1 MVTVKDSQT
10 GKTFEVEDSH
20 YSEVLVHSSR
30 YSKTEPKKPAGRP
43 KKTYTDRTE
52 G

>member
-10 GKTFEVEDSH
+10 GKTFEVEDGH
-20 YSEVLVHSSR
+20 YFGVLVHSSR

-43 KKTYTDRTE
+43 KKTHTDRTE